1 MHSMSQSALSLRV
14 QRATQTSLGLRA
26 EARRLTAERGLSGFT
41 IEELCSEVGVSR
53 RTFFNYYASKENAVL
68 GIPVHS
74 DTTDLEEAFVS
85 GTGPLVDDFAELHIA
100 KWERLDL
107 KTVDAEELGRVF
119 EREPRLFAHFVSL
132 AAEGE
137 QHDIELVRRR
147 SDAPVDDL
155 RSEALVRVFS
165 ALVRPA
171 IFAYF
176 ADDSQD
182 FRTLL
187 LLRLDAAR
195 RVFSL

>member
-1 MHSMSQSALSLRV
+1 MGNSASSLRER
-14 QRATQTSLGLRA
+14 RAAATSLGLQT

-53 RTFFNYYASKENAVL
+53 RTFFNYFASKENAVL

-74 DTTDLEEAFVS
+74 DTTDLEDAFVA
-85 GTGPLVDDFAELHIA
+85 GTGALVDDFAELHIA

-107 KTVDAEELGRVF
+107 KSTDAEALGRAF
-119 EREPRLFAHFVSL
+119 DREPRLFAHFVSL

-137 QHDIELVRRR
+137 QHDIALVRRR
-147 SDAPVDDL
+147 PDAPDDDL
-155 RSEALVRVFS
+155 RTEAVVRVFS
-165 ALVRPA
+165 AVVRPA

-187 LLRLDAAR
+187 LSRLDAAR
-195 RVFSL
+195 SVFSL